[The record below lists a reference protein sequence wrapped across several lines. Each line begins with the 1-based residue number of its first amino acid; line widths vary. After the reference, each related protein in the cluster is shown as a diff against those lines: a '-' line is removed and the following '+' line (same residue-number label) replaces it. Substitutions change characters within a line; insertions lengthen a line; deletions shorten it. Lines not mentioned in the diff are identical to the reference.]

1 MLTKKSKLDFGF
13 LPLRQ
18 RSSTTCSDFTEWA
31 SLFSGKIFVKIV
43 IYADESGTH
52 DKAGKLSGSEVTVV
66 AGYAGK
72 VDSWVRFWKDWQCV
86 LKKYS
91 APYFH
96 YREFSDA
103 SAVARN
109 IRPATSKHKKNP
121 YCGWSHQQLDDF
133 FRELATIAAAG
144 SKIKVGGY
152 VDTQRYAEFLKDN
165 PQKQISNPQ
174 EGSVWMFYEA
184 MVESVNS
191 KWPNFRWPVSV
202 FFDRCENDEWRNAI
216 NKVHHSWKKVSPR
229 LKEITFADKIDQCP
243 LQAADMVAYRL
254 RQIGA
259 KHCGYDKQ
267 IPDSMPEFDRILF
280 RNEASEF
287 RQLFPS

>member
-1 MLTKKSKLDFGF
+1 MK
-13 LPLRQ
+13 
-18 RSSTTCSDFTEWA
+18 
-31 SLFSGKIFVKIV
+31 VIV
-43 IYADESGTH
+43 YADESGTH
-52 DKAGKLSGSEVTVV
+52 DKAGRLPGSEVAVI

-72 VDSWVRFWKDWQCV
+72 VDGWIKFCKDWQAI

-96 YREFSDA
+96 FREFADA
-103 SAVARN
+103 SAVARD
-109 IRPATSKHKKNP
+109 IRPATSQHKKNP
-121 YCGWSHQQLDDF
+121 YYGWTHESLDNF
-133 FRELATIAAAG
+133 FRDLAKIAAGG
-144 SKIKVGGY
+144 SKEKVGGY

-165 PQKQISNPQ
+165 PNKQIRNPQ

-184 MVESVNS
+184 MIETVNS
-191 KWPNFRWPVSV
+191 KWPNFRWPISV
-202 FFDRCENDEWRNAI
+202 FFDQSENDEWRNAI
-216 NKVHHSWKKVSPR
+216 TKVHLSFRKVHSR

-243 LQAADMVAYRL
+243 LQAADMLAYRL
-254 RQIGA
+254 RQIGS